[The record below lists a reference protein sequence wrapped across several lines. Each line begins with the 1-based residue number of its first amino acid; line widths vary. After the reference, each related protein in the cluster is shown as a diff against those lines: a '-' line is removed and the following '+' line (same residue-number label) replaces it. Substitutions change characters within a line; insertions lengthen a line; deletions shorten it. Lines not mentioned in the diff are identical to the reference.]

1 MKQLL
6 IFDLDDTLIE
16 THSVFLRITNEILAR
31 MEDEGI
37 IDDNLYYTFD
47 SKNHK
52 FFRRLWQK
60 APA

>member
-37 IDDNLYYTFD
+37 IDDNL
-47 SKNHK
+47 
-52 FFRRLWQK
+52 
-60 APA
+60 